1 MLLKT
6 FITMKKE
13 KNVNMDGYFKEIK
26 EILDQLIE
34 IDFIVFK
41 N

>member
-1 MLLKT
+1 
-6 FITMKKE
+6 MKKE

-26 EILDQLIE
+26 EIPNQLIE
-34 IDFIVFK
+34 IGFIVFK